1 MFKPDKI
8 YYEENALKYRLG
20 KRAIR
25 KIHRRSTSHHRKP
38 QQNRRTS

>member
-20 KRAIR
+20 KEYYSKLLKEA
-25 KIHRRSTSHHRKP
+25 KK
-38 QQNRRTS
+38 QNQKYN

>member
-20 KRAIR
+20 KELLEKYKDVPHVIIESHN
-25 KIHRRSTSHHRKP
+25 KIV
-38 QQNRRTS
+38 